1 MVATVYGTIK
11 DDETETMKVL
21 VTDDDPD
28 SRELVRL
35 TLAMHGIQV
44 IEASGGAEC
53 LKIAEEAKPDAIILD
68 VMMPFMDGPTTLTAL
83 RANPATAS
91 IPVILLTAS
100 VMPSEVRRLE
110 SLGARA
116 VVSKPFEPF
125 SLPARVQEILGTANR
140 PVPRGPRPAAATDE
154 MGELRAQFVR
164 RSQAKIENAA
174 RLLSLMRGPNADPQH
189 LQDLMRFFHS
199 LAGVGTS
206 FGFPQIT
213 ALAKE
218 GELECLAL
226 LHDKAV
232 PSPTEI
238 ENWTSLL
245 GALAHE
251 LSQHPAAAGGTPA
264 PSTAVAATS
273 AAPKLAEVLLVSSDA
288 DVAGTL
294 APLLSQEGASPRTL
308 ATRAAAAEALGR
320 SLPDALIVD
329 AVLDDGSGYDVI
341 DRLRGLSGGEAV
353 PVLVLGPRGG
363 FLDKVEAIHGG
374 ADGFFEKP
382 VDWKA
387 LMRRLQHLLEA
398 NETHTAR
405 ILSVEDDPEQAA
417 YLKAILE
424 SGGYEVAVCEDP
436 KKFETALRSFQP
448 DLVLMD
454 ILLPHISGYDLVR
467 YLRQDERHATLPV
480 LFLTTESQLQSRF
493 RSAQV
498 GGDDH
503 LTKPVVPP
511 VLLSVVASRLERARF
526 LKNLLNRDGLTRL
539 YTHTAL
545 IERAQALHAQKARD
559 PARQCAW
566 VMIDLDHFKSVNDR
580 FGHPVGDRVL
590 ASLSALL
597 RRRLRQSDTI
607 GRYGGEEF
615 AVLFE
620 GLPEHEVV
628 RLTERVL
635 QEFREIDLEAP
646 GKPNF
651 RATFSAGVA
660 MLQEGATLDAWKK
673 AADDALY
680 AAKAAGRNRVVA
692 AAPAPQEGARAASA
706 ATDRSAKGKR
716 RREA

>member
-1 MVATVYGTIK
+1 V
-11 DDETETMKVL
+11 KVL

-44 IEASGGAEC
+44 IEAAGGAEC
-53 LKIAEEAKPDAIILD
+53 LKVAEEARPDAIILD
-68 VMMPFMDGPTTLTAL
+68 VMMPFMDGPSTLTAL

-110 SLGARA
+110 GLGARA
-116 VVSKPFEPF
+116 VVAKPFEPF
-125 SLPARVQEILGTANR
+125 ALPARVQEILGTANR
-140 PVPRGPRPAAATDE
+140 PVPRGARPPAAADE

-164 RSQAKIENAA
+164 RSQAKIEAAA
-174 RLLSLMRGPNADPQH
+174 RLLALMREAGADPQH

-206 FGFPQIT
+206 FGFPQVT

-226 LHDKAV
+226 LHDKAS
-232 PSPTEI
+232 PSSTEI
-238 ENWTSLL
+238 ENWTSLI

-251 LSQHPAAAGGTPA
+251 LAKHPAAAAGAPA
-264 PSTAVAATS
+264 PEKATGTAAATRL
-273 AAPKLAEVLLVSSDA
+273 PEVLLVSSDG

-294 APLLSQEGASPRTL
+294 APLLSQEGVSPRTL
-308 ATRAAAAEALGR
+308 ATRAEAAQALGK

-341 DRLRGLSGGEAV
+341 DRLRGLAGGEAV

-374 ADGFFEKP
+374 ADGYFEKP

-398 NETHTAR
+398 SETHAAR

-436 KKFETALRSFQP
+436 KKFETALRAFQP

-559 PARQCAW
+559 PARHCAW

-615 AVLFE
+615 VVLFE

-635 QEFREIDLEAP
+635 HEFREIDLEAP
-646 GKPNF
+646 GKPSF

-660 MLQEGATLDAWKK
+660 MLQEGATLDTWKK

-680 AAKAAGRNRVVA
+680 AAKNAGRNRVVA
-692 AAPAPQEGARAASA
+692 AGPPAHDDTSA
-706 ATDRSAKGKR
+706 ATVDAKADR
-716 RREA
+716 RRNA

>member
-1 MVATVYGTIK
+1 V
-11 DDETETMKVL
+11 KVL

-44 IEASGGAEC
+44 IEATGGQEC
-53 LKIAEEAKPDAIILD
+53 LKMAAEQRPDAIILD
-68 VMMPFMDGPTTLTAL
+68 VMMPFMDGPTTLAAL
-83 RANPATAS
+83 RANPATGS

-110 SLGARA
+110 GLGARA
-116 VVSKPFEPF
+116 VVAKPFEPF

-140 PVPRGPRPAAATDE
+140 PVQRGSRPAPSAHDDMAD
-154 MGELRAQFVR
+154 LRAQFVR
-164 RSQAKIENAA
+164 RSEAKIETAA
-174 RLLSLMRGPNADPQH
+174 RLLAQMRQPPPDPQH
-189 LQDLMRFFHS
+189 LQELMRFFHS

-206 FGFPQIT
+206 FGFPQVT

-226 LHDKAV
+226 IHDKAS
-232 PSPTEI
+232 PSETEI
-238 ENWTSLL
+238 ENWTSLI

-251 LSQHPAAAGGTPA
+251 LSNHPATTSAAAAPAPAAAAGARLP
-264 PSTAVAATS
+264 
-273 AAPKLAEVLLVSSDA
+273 EILLVSSDRAVA
-288 DVAGTL
+288 DTV
-294 APLLSQEGASPRTL
+294 APLLSQEGLAPRTL
-308 ATRAAAAEALGR
+308 TTRAEAAEALSK

-341 DRLRGLSGGEAV
+341 DRLRALPGGEGV
-353 PVLVLGPRGG
+353 PVLVLGPSGA

-374 ADGFFEKP
+374 ADGYFEKP

-387 LMRRLQHLLEA
+387 IMRRLQHLLEA
-398 NETHTAR
+398 SDTHAAR

-424 SGGYEVAVCEDP
+424 SGGYEVLVCEDP
-436 KKFETALRSFQP
+436 KAFETALRSFQP

-454 ILLPHISGYDLVR
+454 ILLPDISGYDLVR

-480 LFLTTESQLQSRF
+480 LFLTTESQMQSRF

-511 VLLSVVASRLERARF
+511 VLLSVVASRLERSRF

-545 IERAQALHAQKARD
+545 MDRAQALHAQKGRE
-559 PARQCAW
+559 PGREFAW
-566 VMIDLDHFKSVNDR
+566 VMVDLDHFKSVNDR

-590 ASLSALL
+590 ATLSALL

-620 GLPEHEVV
+620 GLPEHEVI
-628 RLTERVL
+628 RLMERVL
-635 QEFREIDLEAP
+635 HEFREIDLEVP
-646 GKPNF
+646 GKPPF
-651 RATFSAGVA
+651 RATFSSGVA
-660 MLQEGATLDAWKK
+660 MLQEGMSLDAWKK
-673 AADDALY
+673 ASDDALY

-692 AAPAPQEGARAASA
+692 AAPVPVEDAAVPGA
-706 ATDRSAKGKR
+706 DGKPVKDR
-716 RREA
+716 RRA